1 MLLEKDMVDKLA
13 TGLLL
18 SINLSPSWVT
28 NGLKG
33 CIWTWRGGGEFTF
46 YILTKMTAASWTF
59 NKPCHVK

>member
-33 CIWTWRGGGEFTF
+33 CIWTWRGGGV
-46 YILTKMTAASWTF
+46 YILHSYE
-59 NKPCHVK
+59 NDGCELDL